1 MRVTNASIT
10 NSYLGDLQKNLQ
22 KMDKLNTQLN
32 TGQQINRVSDD
43 PYKAIKIMNMKN
55 EINNVEKF
63 NSNSDEITGWLDMTD
78 EALDQVGELTSEIK
92 TLITSVSGTVGESE
106 IKSIKNEINEKIE
119 QIGEALNTTYGGKY
133 IFGGSKT
140 DVPPIKV
147 IENDE
152 GISIITINSESNTEK
167 LKTDISSGIKIDY
180 NITSDQVTTGM
191 NTLNK
196 IVGALEKNPID
207 MDELGEISKNLEVYM
222 DDILG
227 SRSIVGG
234 KTNTISAVKENNEE
248 NIIQMESL
256 LSNIQDVDFA
266 EKYVELSTAELVYN
280 SALQVGSKLIQ
291 PTILDYLG

>member
-63 NSNSDEITGWLDMTD
+63 NYNSDEITGWLDMTD

-152 GISIITINSESNTEK
+152 GISTITINSESNTEK

-207 MDELGEISKNLEVYM
+207 MDKLGEISKNLEVYM

>member
-63 NSNSDEITGWLDMTD
+63 NYNSDEITGWLDMTD

-140 DVPPIKV
+140 DLPPIKV

-152 GISIITINSESNTEK
+152 GISTITINSESNTEK

-207 MDELGEISKNLEVYM
+207 MDKLGEISKNLEVYM